1 MYIYY
6 IKAKRPAEMQLSVY
20 PPLLRVGH
28 GRRACHGF
36 IFFAHLLLQ
45 EDLAIGND
53 YARRQITAIPIY
65 NPEQKL
71 NATRRYK
78 CVLPSRVHIIRHDQ
92 LLITDL
98 IFN

>member
-36 IFFAHLLLQ
+36 IPFAPFFLSENLTI
-45 EDLAIGND
+45 DKD
-53 YARRQITAIPIY
+53 RTRRRIAPVPIY
-65 NPEQKL
+65 NPE
-71 NATRRYK
+71 
-78 CVLPSRVHIIRHDQ
+78 
-92 LLITDL
+92 
-98 IFN
+98 